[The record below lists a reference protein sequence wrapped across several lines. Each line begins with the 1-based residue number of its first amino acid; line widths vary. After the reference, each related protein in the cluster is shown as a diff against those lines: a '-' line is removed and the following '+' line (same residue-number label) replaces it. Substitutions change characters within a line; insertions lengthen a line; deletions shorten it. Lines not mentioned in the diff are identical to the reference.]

1 MDMERDNTII
11 ADYMIGRTRI
21 RISNACVA
29 SPEEQERIIK
39 RIGAR
44 RVDRKRVEAYAGTG
58 SRRP

>member
-1 MDMERDNTII
+1 MDNDKSII
-11 ADYMIGRTRI
+11 ADYMIGKTRI

-29 SPEEQERIIK
+29 SPEEQERILK

-58 SRRP
+58 PRRP